1 MNEDPTLPIGAE
13 SVARAT
19 PPPRAANWGGFT
31 LLARVGSGGFGEV
44 YRAWD
49 PSLQREIALKLLLPG
64 AIQTNGDSRDSAE
77 YESTLR
83 EARALA
89 SVRHPNIVSIYGVD
103 QHDGRVGFWTD
114 FVKGKTL
121 SAIIGDHGPYGYRE
135 AALIGLDV
143 TRALSAVHRAGLLH
157 CDIKPENVM
166 REEGGRIL
174 LMDFGLSSL
183 PQRSSHIAGTPNY
196 MAPELLTGAAPSVAS
211 DLHAVGVLLYFLVT
225 GAHPVKLSGLSLE
238 EAAEASKHRTPLVD
252 LRSDLPDSFIRVVNR
267 AIDFDPA
274 RRYTS
279 AGQMAE
285 ALADCLGIAA
295 ATPPSTPNPGWAPPP
310 PISAVPTPPAYVAVP
325 VETKKEKKERTPLQ
339 KLGMVL
345 IGVAFLVKACSGPSD
360 HRKDVGQSVA
370 SKAIA
375 DAMDAKAAKGPGA
388 DSDDGYMKAEGLL
401 LKSYKA
407 SNVTEAASE
416 FKDILDDD
424 PKNALAEAGLGTAY
438 WLEYRTT
445 QDPTLLEM
453 AQVETNKAINLDANT
468 APAYVTLANIA
479 AMQGNNALATQKAE
493 KAISLDQT
501 NAQAQLA
508 MSNVYGAQHR
518 DDDALAAIQKSI
530 DLAPDDWRGPMA
542 LGRFYL
548 RAGKLQ
554 EAASQFQRS
563 ASLTPDNAQAYYN
576 LGVVEMRMNKLDE
589 ARGNIAKAVELEP
602 DAASY
607 QVLSWL
613 YITEGKYADAVDAA
627 QKATELAPTSYSAWA
642 NLGTAYIQTS
652 ESLPKAESAY
662 RKAAALAEPNRVKN
676 PKDAELLAS
685 MAYYNLRGGD
695 PIRSDIML
703 RQALALS
710 NGDPKV
716 EYVAGEIYEL
726 RGERADAIESIAKSI
741 GPGYSMAE
749 MERDPDLV
757 NLRKDPVFQA
767 RLKAVQL
774 QAAGKT
780 K

>member
-64 AIQTNGDSRDSAE
+64 AIHTNGDSRDTAE

-211 DLHAVGVLLYFLVT
+211 DIHAVGVLLYFLVT

-238 EAAEASKHRTPLVD
+238 DAAEASKHRMPLVD

-310 PISAVPTPPAYVAVP
+310 PAPYMPTPPSYVALP
-325 VETKKEKKERTPLQ
+325 VEDKKKEKKERTPLQ
-339 KLGMVL
+339 KLGLAL
-345 IGVAFLVKACSGPSD
+345 IGVAFVVKTCSGPSN
-360 HRKDVGQSVA
+360 HHKDGPGVSV
-370 SKAIA
+370 K
-375 DAMDAKAAKGPGA
+375 DAAEAKVAKTLAGA

-407 SNVTEAASE
+407 SNLTDAASE

-453 AQVETNKAINLDANT
+453 AQVETNKAISLDANT

-508 MSNVYGAQHR
+508 MSNVYAAQHR

-576 LGVVEMRMNKLDE
+576 LGVVEMRMNKLDD

-602 DAASY
+602 DAATY

-613 YITEGKYADAVDAA
+613 YITEGKYSDAVEAA
-627 QKATELAPTSYSAWA
+627 QKATDLAPTSYSAWA
-642 NLGTAYIQTS
+642 NLGTAYIQTA
-652 ESLPKAESAY
+652 ESLPKAEAAY

-703 RQALALS
+703 RQALALA

-716 EYVAGEIYEL
+716 YYVAGEIYEL
-726 RGERADAIESIAKSI
+726 RGDRAHAIEYITKSI
-741 GPGYSMAE
+741 GPGYSLAE

-757 NLRKDPVFQA
+757 SLRKDPAFQA
-767 RLKAVQL
+767 KLKAVQA
-774 QAAGKT
+774 QAREKS